1 MLSRTPDT
9 IVTFGDSLSDSG
21 AVFGL
26 TSALFVDPLAIPV
39 PGPLLSTPGYAG
51 VFSDGPVH
59 TQRLAAELGAGLDG
73 YAVGGARAAAERSAA
88 DTVGQAAAL
97 IDPLLDAGSRDT
109 LLSYGIDLAG
119 QSGRFL
125 GGEAPFPGAQPPLAA
140 SGDTVLATVFIGLND
155 FAAFADDIVA
165 NPLGALLDAPGFLLD
180 LAGATRDTV
189 RDIAASPLIDQVA
202 LYLLPSLGVFPT
214 PDGTDSGALA
224 FADGL
229 VDTYNAGLRLL
240 GLELE
245 LTGAAEVEIVRSDL
259 ILEEIAADPG
269 TFGFLS
275 EGPYYLGTGTPN
287 VDLGAVPPLSFA
299 VTPEV
304 AELPLR
310 QVVFL
315 DEVHPTA
322 TVHSILGAFGTASLT
337 RNTLFL
343 DDGDNLRFGGT
354 GDDLVLAGDGDD
366 RIFLSR
372 GEDIALGGRGDDKLY
387 GQGGDDILVGGSG
400 DDDLRG
406 GRGDDLLAGGD
417 GDDLLIGNSG
427 DDLLI
432 GGRGSDVVAGHGG
445 DDVMLWIDPRLT
457 GGDDGSRDV
466 FYGGRG
472 RDTLYLVS
480 DTAGAADLQAA
491 ITALDPAA
499 TAFGAYDLSAHGIRA
514 FDIEEVVVLS
524 GGLADLQPG
533 AELIGAPGTLLSD
546 AAAWGL
552 V

>member
-1 MLSRTPDT
+1 MLSRTPGT

-39 PGPLLSTPGYAG
+39 PGALLSTPGYAG

-59 TQRLAAELGAGLDG
+59 TQRLADELGAALYG
-73 YAVGGARAAAERSAA
+73 YAVGGARAVGERTAA

-97 IDPLLDAGSRDT
+97 IDPLLDAGTRDD
-109 LLSYGIDLAG
+109 LLSYEVDLAG

-125 GGEAPFPGAQPPLAA
+125 GGEAPFPGAQPLLAA
-140 SGDTVLATVFIGLND
+140 PSDTVLATVFIGLND
-155 FAAFADDIVA
+155 FARFADDIVA
-165 NPLGALLDAPGFLLD
+165 NPVGALLDAPGFLVD
-180 LAGATRDTV
+180 LAGATRGAV
-189 RDIAASPLIDQVA
+189 LDIAASPLIDQVA

-214 PDGTDSGALA
+214 PDGTDPGAIA
-224 FADGL
+224 FAYGL

-245 LTGAAEVEIVRSDL
+245 LTGATEVEIVRSDL
-259 ILEEIAADPG
+259 MLEEIATDPG
-269 TFGFLS
+269 TFGFLAV
-275 EGPYYLGTGTPN
+275 GPYYLGSGTPN
-287 VDLGAVPPLSFA
+287 VDLGAVPPLSFP
-299 VTPEV
+299 VNPEV

-322 TVHSILGAFGTASLT
+322 TVHSILGAFGAASLT
-337 RNTLFL
+337 KDTTFL
-343 DDGDNLRFGGT
+343 DDGDSVRFSGS
-354 GDDLVLAGDGDD
+354 GDDLVLAGGGDD

-372 GEDIALGGRGDDKLY
+372 GEDIALGGLGDDKLY
-387 GQGGDDILVGGSG
+387 GQGGNDILASGSG

-406 GRGDDLLAGGD
+406 GRGDDLLAGGE

-427 DDLLI
+427 NDLLI
-432 GGRGSDVVAGHGG
+432 GGRGSDVMAGHGG
-445 DDVMLWIDPRLT
+445 DDVMLWVDPRLT
-457 GGDDGSRDV
+457 GGADGSRDA

-480 DTAGAADLQAA
+480 DAAGADDLRAA

-499 TAFGAYDLSAHGIRA
+499 TAFGAYDLSEQGIRA

-533 AELIGAPGTLLSD
+533 TELIGAPGTLLAD